1 MNIRRWFY
9 LLLFNMS
16 LFLVYTLNAQT
27 PVQVASYIDSVGIL
41 YPEIV
46 FRQSILESGWFKSP
60 YYLKTKNLFGFR
72 FKKSY
77 IRFNKWQESVDY
89 YKTWQLNHYTNMDED
104 YYHFL
109 IRVRYASSNDYIKTL
124 KRIRIKSYSYVF
136 NKDIEHDSK

>member
-104 YYHFL
+104 YYQFL